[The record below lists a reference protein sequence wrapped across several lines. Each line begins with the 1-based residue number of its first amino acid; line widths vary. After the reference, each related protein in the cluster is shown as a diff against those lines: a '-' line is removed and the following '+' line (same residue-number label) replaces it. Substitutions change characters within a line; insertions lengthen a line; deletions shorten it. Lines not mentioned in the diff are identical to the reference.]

1 MNALQ
6 ITSPWTGGPSPRGV
20 DPAIGAAAA
29 VVNGGGDQGLD
40 QQLQAYQSLAAHWG
54 QAAASPGDRATLS
67 QALTQSPFA
76 RRVEGALNSFT
87 KAAWPGEGA
96 APDQAQAKMLQA
108 FDALSPDDQKIVFT
122 VQTSVRG
129 RPAFASVEDYRASL
143 QPARGVAP
151 TDTITLSPEA
161 QARLAAGEEPP
172 PAAPAPGAPLTTPQS
187 LAMAQ
192 ATKAYASARG

>member
-1 MNALQ
+1 MSAIL
-6 ITSPWTGGPSPRGV
+6 ISSPWTGSPSPRGV

-29 VVNGGGDQGLD
+29 VVNGGDDQGLD
-40 QQLQAYQSLAAHWG
+40 QQLHAYQTLAAHWG
-54 QAAASPGDRATLS
+54 QAAAGDRPTLS

-76 RRVEGALNSFT
+76 RRVEGAINSFT

-96 APDQAQAKMLQA
+96 APDQAKAKMLQA

-129 RPAFASVEDYRASL
+129 RPTFASVEDYRASL
-143 QPARGVAP
+143 QPARTTAP
-151 TDTITLSPEA
+151 TDTVTLSPEA

-172 PAAPAPGAPLTTPQS
+172 PADPAPETPPPTPQS

-192 ATKAYASARG
+192 ATKAYASVRG